1 MRFFNAL
8 LAPGLVV
15 GLSGLFVYFLSL
27 MLLNKGKVSIYE
39 GNKVI
44 LIAEFVLLCIVLVWA
59 VMQVIRKGV
68 RGFKFRG
75 NDRG

>member
-15 GLSGLFVYFLSL
+15 GLSGLLVYFLGL
-27 MLLNKGKVSIYE
+27 MLLNNGKVSIYE